1 MDITIRIKDG
11 KSMTF
16 IGDKK
21 QILPKVQDFI
31 DQNRHLP
38 LTVHQDGKEEVTYK
52 ELFEERK

>member
-1 MDITIRIKDG
+1 
-11 KSMTF
+11 MTF